1 MSYRGNI
8 PRFYRFVALTEAR
21 QALAFFGR
29 HLRPET

>member
-1 MSYRGNI
+1 MGYRANI
-8 PRFYRFVALTEAR
+8 PRFYVFVVLIEAR